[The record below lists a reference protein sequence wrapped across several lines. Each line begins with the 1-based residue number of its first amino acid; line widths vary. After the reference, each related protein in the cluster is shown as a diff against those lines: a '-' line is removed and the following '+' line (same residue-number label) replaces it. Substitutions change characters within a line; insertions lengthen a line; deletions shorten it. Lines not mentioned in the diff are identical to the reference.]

1 MPSWKKI
8 LQSGSAIHVLN
19 ITASGL
25 PNTTQANIVGYNPT
39 TGQFTYF
46 LSSSITSSCITPFPV
61 ITVNGANF
69 YDPSPSGSHF
79 TPQFTRGFYGCSG
92 SVYLE
97 AANLNAYNFT
107 PTYQWYNSSNPPTNP
122 ILNATESRYYPSAS
136 GQYSVKINDNTCEAY
151 STHENVELLPPDTFS
166 TGSVSANQT
175 VTVGTPITPITWNIT
190 TNPAADANPNASN
203 NGYTPNI
210 IVNNLP
216 PGLRLETTIPFSS
229 GSAQVQIV
237 GTPSAVPV
245 VGGQYWI
252 QLSPS
257 SCYQIRQYPFSIG
270 VGLFVVNAA
279 TTPYLFISGS
289 VKYDNTAQTPMTNT
303 TLELRTTGSNS
314 VRVATTNTDSNG
326 DYIFGVNSL
335 THYSNQPLPTGTY
348 EIRATTIKP
357 WGGVNAVDAL
367 AVARSFT
374 GAAPLSGIR
383 LKASDVNGSN
393 TVNSLDALTM
403 TRRFSGLIASF
414 TAGDWVF
421 ASSSGADLIV
431 NWNIQSQSAYC
442 DIKALSYGDIN
453 RSYVP
458 NIAL

>member
-1 MPSWKKI
+1 
-8 LQSGSAIHVLN
+8 V
-19 ITASGL
+19 
-25 PNTTQANIVGYNPT
+25 VGYNPT

-46 LSSSITSSCITPFPV
+46 ASSSVTPACITPNPV

-79 TPQFTRGFYGCSG
+79 TPQFNSGYYGCSG
-92 SVYLE
+92 SIYLE
-97 AANLNAYNFT
+97 ATNQTANNFT
-107 PTYQWYNSSNPPTNP
+107 PTYQWYNSSSPPSNP
-122 ILNATESRYYPSAS
+122 ILNATESLYYPSAS
-136 GQYSVKINDNTCEAY
+136 GQYSVKITDNTCEAY
-151 STHENVELLPPDTFS
+151 STHVNVEFLPSDAFS

-175 VTVGTPITPITWNIT
+175 VTVGIPIIPIIWNIT
-190 TNPAADANPNASN
+190 TNPVADANPNASN

-210 IVNNLP
+210 IDNNLP

-252 QLSPS
+252 QLNPS
-257 SCYQIRQYPFSIG
+257 SCYQITQYPFSIG

-279 TTPYLFISGS
+279 TTPSLFISGS

-303 TLELRTTGSNS
+303 GVELWITGSNGA
-314 VRVATTNTDSNG
+314 RVATTNTDSNG
-326 DYIFGVNSL
+326 NYIFGVNNL

-348 EIRATTIKP
+348 TIKLTTSKP
-357 WGGVNAVDAL
+357 WGGVNSVDAL

-374 GAAPLSGIR
+374 GAAPLAGLR
-383 LKASDVNGSN
+383 LKAADVNGSN
-393 TVNSLDALTM
+393 TVNSLDSLTM
-403 TRRFSGLIASF
+403 NRRFSGFITSF
-414 TAGDWVF
+414 TAGNWVF
-421 ASSSGADLIV
+421 ASSSGADLTL

-442 DIKALSYGDIN
+442 DIKALVYGDVN
-453 RSYVP
+453 GSYAP
-458 NIAL
+458 STTL

>member
-25 PNTTQANIVGYNPT
+25 PNTTQSNIVGYNPT

-46 LSSSITSSCITPFPV
+46 ASSSVTPACITPFPV

-79 TPQFTRGFYGCSG
+79 TPQFNRGYYGCSG

-107 PTYQWYNSSNPPTNP
+107 PTYQWYNSSNPPSNP

-136 GQYSVKINDNTCEAY
+136 GQYSVKITDNTCEAY

-175 VTVGTPITPITWNIT
+175 VTVGIPITPITWSIT
-190 TNPAADANPNASN
+190 TNPAADANPNTSN
-203 NGYTPNI
+203 NGYIPNI

-252 QLSPS
+252 QLNPS
-257 SCYQIRQYPFSIG
+257 SCYQITQYPFSIG

-279 TTPYLFISGS
+279 TIPYLFISGS
-289 VKYDNTAQTPMTNT
+289 VKYDNNAQTPMTNT
-303 TLELRTTGSNS
+303 SVELWITGSNGA
-314 VRVATTNTDSNG
+314 RVATTTTDSNG
-326 DYIFGVNSL
+326 NYVLDVSNL
-335 THYSNQPLPTGTY
+335 TYYLNQPLPTGTY
-348 EIRATTIKP
+348 TIKLTTNKP
-357 WGGVNAVDAL
+357 WGGI
-367 AVARSFT
+367 T
-374 GAAPLSGIR
+374 AADSLLVTRHIVGTTSLTGIR
-383 LKASDVNGSN
+383 LKAADVNRSN
-393 TVNSLDALTM
+393 TITSTDALTIN
-403 TRRFSGLIASF
+403 RRFSGLLTSF
-414 TAGDWVF
+414 PVGNWVF
-421 ASSSGADLIV
+421 ASSSGADLTV

-442 DIKALSYGDIN
+442 DIKALCYGDVN
-453 RSYVP
+453 GSYTPSTV
-458 NIAL
+458 L